1 MITLLLVD
9 DDPIIRQGLRMRL
22 ALEKD
27 FQVMGEANDGQEA
40 IELVEK
46 VRPNVVVMDVVMLG
60 MDGITAT
67 RAIRAQ
73 HPETAVVVLSLH
85 ADEQTRCR
93 AQAAGAA
100 GFITK
105 GETEGELIHAIRLA
119 FLLNPIKGNEPIEG
133 GETKP

>member
-93 AQAAGAA
+93 AQAAGAV

-119 FLLNPIKGNEPIEG
+119 VPANFVKKDEPSER
-133 GETKP
+133 GETKT